1 MKNNTMKYF
10 KTTPLILLLFPLVSF
25 GQGYSNYYGSYDYSV
40 KADVNVNANI
50 NKNVNVTKTVTSID
64 YGALANA
71 NATRERNRIETLKV
85 ANERD
90 RDAMLAIANDPS
102 KAFDYGKDNTWVAKR
117 KVAETY
123 GFKKFTWYHKIPH
136 QSLFTSTGG
145 YNYQNI
151 SDNYITTELELNGA
165 FRIGTIKDETVK
177 RNLKY
182 FEGIFKSVEEYAKG
196 EKFIVGEYNEELKA
210 FLHKKDINKTKVFG
224 VDGFKQSFIYEN
236 DYEIVIKDNYFA
248 TSNGVVLWAGVRYKA
263 DKDEVTFE
271 ELEGRRYYLRRL
283 AEKIISTSTFSDVK

>member
-90 RDAMLAIANDPS
+90 RD
-102 KAFDYGKDNTWVAKR
+102 
-117 KVAETY
+117 E
-123 GFKKFTWYHKIPH
+123 
-136 QSLFTSTGG
+136 
-145 YNYQNI
+145 
-151 SDNYITTELELNGA
+151 
-165 FRIGTIKDETVK
+165 
-177 RNLKY
+177 
-182 FEGIFKSVEEYAKG
+182 
-196 EKFIVGEYNEELKA
+196 
-210 FLHKKDINKTKVFG
+210 FL
-224 VDGFKQSFIYEN
+224 Q
-236 DYEIVIKDNYFA
+236 
-248 TSNGVVLWAGVRYKA
+248 
-263 DKDEVTFE
+263 
-271 ELEGRRYYLRRL
+271 
-283 AEKIISTSTFSDVK
+283 